1 MKSQNS
7 VQQLL
12 DLKSVIVE
20 QAAEITDLDHKL
32 RQLTKVKLRSQELFE
47 SNELYESFQTLL
59 KEKDVMIA
67 ELINIKR

>member
-47 SNELYESFQTLL
+47 SNELYESFQMLL

>member
-1 MKSQNS
+1 LKSQNS

-47 SNELYESFQTLL
+47 SNELYESFQMLL

>member
-67 ELINIKR
+67 ELINI

>member
-1 MKSQNS
+1 LKSQNS

-67 ELINIKR
+67 ELINI